1 MEFEFKNQE
10 NFETWLKENLDHEG
24 IWIIFD
30 KKRLTSS
37 LTPEEALDIALCY
50 GWIDGLIKRLDDQFY
65 KKYFAKRLPKS
76 IWSTKNKISVARL
89 IKSGQMKK
97 EGLDA
102 INIAKSNGRWDQSD
116 QNPVDFSVEDFILL
130 IKDDEHAYAFYKTLS
145 HSIQKTYA
153 LYYYTAKKEETRL
166 RRLVDIKQRLR
177 NHLKPME

>member
-50 GWIDGLIKRLDDQFY
+50 GWIDGLIKRIDDQFY

-76 IWSTKNKISVARL
+76 IWSSKNKISVSRL

-130 IKDDEHAYAFYKTLS
+130 LKDDEQADAFYKTLS

-153 LYYYTAKKEETRL
+153 LHYYTAKKEETRL
-166 RRLVDIKQRLR
+166 RRLEDIKQRLR